1 MITVKMF
8 GLLRLESG
16 IKELQLEAD
25 TMKQVYAFLLASSDK
40 LNKADLESCLVLING
55 TEGNH
60 KSKLND
66 GDVVIFMSPVAGG

>member
-1 MITVKMF
+1 MIIVKMF

-25 TMKQVYAFLLASSDK
+25 TMKQVCAFLLASSDK
-40 LNKADLESCLVLING
+40 ISKTELESCLILING
-55 TEGNH
+55 NEGNM
-60 KSKLND
+60 KSKLKD